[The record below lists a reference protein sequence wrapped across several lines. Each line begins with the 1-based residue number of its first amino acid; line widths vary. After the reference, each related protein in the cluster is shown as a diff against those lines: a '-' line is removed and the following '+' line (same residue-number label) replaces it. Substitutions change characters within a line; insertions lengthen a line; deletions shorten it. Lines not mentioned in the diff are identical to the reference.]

1 MQYLDGMEK
10 KLIAEAILTGPDAIM
25 AADRDGVITFW
36 NAGAERIF
44 GFTAAQAVGG
54 SLDLIIPE
62 RLRARH
68 WTGWQN
74 VMSTGESRYGA
85 GDLLS
90 VPATRADGTTISVE
104 FTIHPIRDAEGQLT
118 GIAATLRDVTE
129 RFAELRELRRK
140 LAAHD

>member
-1 MQYLDGMEK
+1 
-10 KLIAEAILTGPDAIM
+10 
-25 AADRDGVITFW
+25 
-36 NAGAERIF
+36 
-44 GFTAAQAVGG
+44 
-54 SLDLIIPE
+54 
-62 RLRARH
+62 
-68 WTGWQN
+68 
-74 VMSTGESRYGA
+74 MSTGESRYGA

-104 FTIHPIRDAEGQLT
+104 FTIHPIHDAEGQLT